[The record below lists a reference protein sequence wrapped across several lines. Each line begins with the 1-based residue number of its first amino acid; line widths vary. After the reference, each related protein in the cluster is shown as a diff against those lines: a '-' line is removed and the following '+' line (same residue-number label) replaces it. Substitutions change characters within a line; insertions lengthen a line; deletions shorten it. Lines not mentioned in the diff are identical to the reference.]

1 MNDAVIDMQGLT
13 KVFLTDEVETHAL
26 EGIDLQI
33 KRGEFVSISGPSGA
47 VSPLYCRSSDCSI
60 VRRQVHMN

>member
-13 KVFLTDEVETHAL
+13 KVFLTDEVSP
-26 EGIDLQI
+26 D
-33 KRGEFVSISGPSGA
+33 RPGA
-47 VSPLYCRSSDCSI
+47 VSPPYCRSSDCSI